1 MIGAEVNG
9 MVGVNLPADVA
20 RGMLFQ
26 HGPICCAGSA
36 IPEGPASIERTG
48 DHYRV
53 SGRWRF
59 ASGCHHSAYLFAF
72 APLCAAGQ
80 PVLTEN
86 APTILMPFMAREDL
100 DVHETWQV
108 AGLRGT
114 GSVDF
119 SAQAVAVP
127 PERVVAL
134 GQAPR
139 QATTMFRLPFGAWL
153 AMGKAAVATGI
164 ARGALDE
171 CLTLLT
177 RTPAFATTRLR
188 EEPRIQWQI
197 AEAEATLRAARA
209 FLYDALQDAWHAAEQ
224 DQPVPLRA
232 SALLRLAS
240 VHATKA
246 ACDTVELAYH
256 AAGSVALFD
265 ASPLQR
271 ALRDVHAVRQHMMV
285 ADRYRQDV
293 GRVLL
298 GLEPKES
305 LF

>member
-1 MIGAEVNG
+1 
-9 MVGVNLPADVA
+9 
-20 RGMLFQ
+20 
-26 HGPICCAGSA
+26 
-36 IPEGPASIERTG
+36 
-48 DHYRV
+48 
-53 SGRWRF
+53 
-59 ASGCHHSAYLFAF
+59 
-72 APLCAAGQ
+72 
-80 PVLTEN
+80 
-86 APTILMPFMAREDL
+86 MPFMAWEDL
-100 DVHETWQV
+100 AWHDTWQV

-119 SAQAVAVP
+119 SAQAVVVP

-134 GQAPR
+134 GQVPR

-209 FLYDALQDAWHAAEQ
+209 FLYDALQAAWHAAEQ
-224 DQPVPLRA
+224 DQPVPLRE

-240 VHATKA
+240 VHATTA
-246 ACDTVELAYH
+246 ACDTVELAYQ
-256 AAGSVALFD
+256 A
-265 ASPLQR
+265 QI
-271 ALRDVHAVRQHMMV
+271 
-285 ADRYRQDV
+285 
-293 GRVLL
+293 
-298 GLEPKES
+298 
-305 LF
+305 